1 MKQEIIRTGAEV
13 AALHGVDGRDAGPL
27 GAEEQRRAPRFA
39 LVLRTA
45 RLLAD
50 GREYLCVLRDISAS
64 GVKIRL
70 FHPLPRYEALELE
83 FEDGL
88 RHRMEVVWCVDD
100 HAGLRFAE
108 TVDVSA
114 VLDARRVRRPRRQ
127 MRINVAEPVTL
138 VAGAGTVA
146 GRITNLSQQG
156 VCLETEAT
164 LCLRERLRL
173 TSDLLPEMVCTV
185 CWRRKPRYGLVFETG
200 FKLDE
205 LARLLERLQET
216 KRPTPHGAQRSCERH
231 SGLVG
236 A

>member
-1 MKQEIIRTGAEV
+1 MKQEIIRVGAEV
-13 AALHGVDGRDAGPL
+13 AAPAGVGGLEPGPP
-27 GAEEQRRAPRFA
+27 GEEEQRSAPRFT

-70 FHPLPRYEALELE
+70 FHPLPRCEALELE

-88 RHRMEVVWCVDD
+88 RHRMDVVWCADD

-108 TVDVSA
+108 AVDVPA
-114 VLDARRVRRPRRQ
+114 VLEGRCVTRPRRQ

-138 VAGAGTVA
+138 FAGGATVS

-164 LCLRERLRL
+164 LSLRERLRL
-173 TSDLLPEMVCTV
+173 VSDLLPEMVCTV
-185 CWRRKPRYGLVFETG
+185 CWRRKPHYGLVFETG
-200 FKLDE
+200 FRLDE
-205 LARLLERLQET
+205 LARLLARLQET
-216 KRPTPHGAQRSCERH
+216 KRRAVRGARR
-231 SGLVG
+231 
-236 A
+236 